1 MQKRKSATP
10 VRKWV
15 TPERQ
20 KQLALLF
27 STYGNKCLL
36 GHHCC
41 PELEHYLEAV
51 PHLVTY
57 PIIKDTPCVTR
68 DGNTLRDAEGNIMYT
83 RSYGVGHDVV
93 YRERLNTAYEQAMD
107 RIIHDWRRED
117 ANARAYAQALEAK
130 RLHSLN
136 EHGRLRG
143 HFNSISQS
151 IYFDNQPMFE
161 ILELGIDAL
170 TFHPFVKVRL
180 ASSIVALHID
190 ISEALRPL
198 SKNKKHK
205 CIRYGR
211 PLPSTILELVSECA
225 SRAVSKYL
233 S

>member
-1 MQKRKSATP
+1 MQKRKWITP
-10 VRKWV
+10 M
-15 TPERQ
+15 RQ

-36 GHHCC
+36 GHPAC
-41 PELEHYLEAV
+41 PEVEHYLEAV
-51 PHLVTY
+51 PHLVAY
-57 PIIKDTPCVTR
+57 PVIKDTACVTR
-68 DGNTLRDAEGNIMYT
+68 DGEPLRDAKTGEVLYT

-117 ANARAYAQALEAK
+117 TGARAYERALEAK

-143 HFNSISQS
+143 HFNSISQA

-161 ILELGIDAL
+161 ILGLGIDSL
-170 TFHPFVKVRL
+170 TFKPFVKVRL
-180 ASSIVALHID
+180 ASSIVALHVD
-190 ISEALRPL
+190 VSEALRPL
-198 SKNKKHK
+198 SKCKKRK
-205 CIRYGR
+205 SIRYGK
-211 PLPSTILELVSECA
+211 PLPSTILEIVSECA

>member
-1 MQKRKSATP
+1 MQR
-10 VRKWV
+10 RKWI

-36 GHHCC
+36 GHPAC
-41 PELEHYLEAV
+41 PEVEHYLEAV
-51 PHLVTY
+51 PHLVTH
-57 PIIKDTPCVTR
+57 PIVKDTPCVTR
-68 DGNTLRDAEGNIMYT
+68 DGITLRDAEGHIVYT

-93 YRERLNTAYEQAMD
+93 YRERLNTAYDQAMD
-107 RIIHDWRRED
+107 RVIHDWVRED
-117 ANARAYAQALEAK
+117 ASARAYERALEAK

-143 HFNSISQS
+143 HFNAISQT
-151 IYFDNQPMFE
+151 IYYDSQSMFE
-161 ILELGIDAL
+161 ILGLGIDSL
-170 TFHPFVKVRL
+170 TFKPFVKVRL

-198 SKNKKHK
+198 SKCKKRK
-205 CIRYGR
+205 SIRYGK
-211 PLPSTILELVSECA
+211 PLPSTILEVVSECA
-225 SRAVSKYL
+225 SLAVSKYL